1 MSDVRDFG
9 AVGDGQTDNAE
20 AIEHALSQHDGV
32 LEFPKGEYLL
42 SRTVLVNLDS
52 CGPLTMRGVGGAARL
67 VMAGAG
73 PALRWM
79 GTHQGTAA
87 PRSVTDVTW
96 ERERSPKICD
106 LEIRGVHPE
115 ADGLELLRC
124 WQPNCV
130 GLSIHNVRHGIRIAD
145 RNRNVIIDRCHI
157 YHNSGVGVF
166 LDQVNLHQINIVGSH
181 ISYNRLG
188 GIRIEDS
195 EVRNL
200 QITGNDIEYNNA
212 ASHPVAP
219 GAAGEPTAEIYI
231 SCGENGSMRE
241 ITISSNTIQATASP
255 QGANIRLI
263 GSPDVNHRIGMLTV
277 SGNLIGSQEANIW
290 ATRCRGLVL
299 SGNYIYGA
307 EYRNICLEDC
317 ENVSLT
323 GNCIGANPDYQVPVR
338 QVSVRLERC
347 DGVSLTGD
355 IIESMPPVD
364 LDQVASG
371 HRPATALIEIDRC
384 RSIAI
389 SGCQMIDAIPSAVAV
404 RESRLVTVD
413 HCQMTN
419 RRAPTD
425 RRWTLLWEGQGE
437 YNAVRNCVVQSG
449 REGAMRVAPEAGV
462 TQTGNLEVPPS

>member
-1 MSDVRDFG
+1 MSDIRDFG
-9 AVGDGQTDNAE
+9 AVGDGQTDCAL
-20 AIEHALSQHDGV
+20 AIEHALSQHDGI

-42 SRTVLVNLDS
+42 SRTVQVHLES
-52 CGPLTMRGVGGAARL
+52 CGPLTIKGIGGAARL
-67 VMAGAG
+67 IMAGAG
-73 PALRWM
+73 PALRWV

-87 PRSVTDVTW
+87 PSSVSDVTW

-106 LEIRGVHPE
+106 LEIVGEHPE
-115 ADGLELLRC
+115 ADGLELFRC

-130 GLSIHNVRHGIRIAD
+130 GLSIHNVRHGIRIAE

-157 YHNSGVGVF
+157 YHNTGVGVF

-188 GIRIEDS
+188 GIRIENS

-212 ASHPVAP
+212 ASHDVQPDVAS
-219 GAAGEPTAEIYI
+219 EPTAEIYI
-231 SCGENGSMRE
+231 SCGEKGSMRE

-263 GSPDVNHRIGMLTV
+263 GSPDVNHRIGMLTI
-277 SGNLIGSQEANIW
+277 SGNLIGSQESNVW

-307 EYRNICLEDC
+307 EFRNVCLEEC

-355 IIESMPPVD
+355 IVEAMPPVD
-364 LDQVASG
+364 LSRVPQDHQ
-371 HRPATALIEIDRC
+371 PALALIEIDGC
-384 RSIAI
+384 RSVAM
-389 SGCQMIDAIPSAVAV
+389 SNCQLIDAIPSAIDV
-404 RESRLVTVD
+404 RESHLVTVD

-419 RRAPTD
+419 RRAETE
-425 RRWTLLWEGQGE
+425 RQWTLQWQGQGE
-437 YNAVRNCVVQSG
+437 YNAVRNCVIQSG
-449 REGAMRVAPEAGV
+449 TEGGIRVSEEAGV
-462 TQTGNLEVPPS
+462 TQSGNLEVPVQ